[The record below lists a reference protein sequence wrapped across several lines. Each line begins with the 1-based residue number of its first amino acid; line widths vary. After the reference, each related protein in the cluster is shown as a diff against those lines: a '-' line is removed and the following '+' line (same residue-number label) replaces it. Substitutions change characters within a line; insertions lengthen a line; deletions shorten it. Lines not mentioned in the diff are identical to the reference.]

1 MILLGFCVSS
11 YNLSAILEAKS
22 SLWLFY
28 VKKWHQKSF
37 LFSGIMLKKLMSKL
51 HGENSSFFSEPALCH
66 FIIWRCKKTITLIDS
81 FSIEGDY

>member
-51 HGENSSFFSEPALCH
+51 HGENSSFFRGR
-66 FIIWRCKKTITLIDS
+66 RCAISLFGDVKKP
-81 FSIEGDY
+81 